1 MSLVSKGDLQYT
13 YSWTATLGDNPK
25 ISGPPDNTRFSRHEG
40 YEVIY
45 LINKFADKYS
55 LKNKSSALKLETMI
69 NKHLPSDIQSQI
81 GVKKWLADNWSK
93 Y

>member
-13 YSWTATLGDNPK
+13 YSWTAIPGDNPK
-25 ISGPPDNTRFSRHEG
+25 ISGLPDSTRFSRHEG

-45 LINKFADKYS
+45 LINKFAETHS
-55 LKNKSSALKLETMI
+55 LKNKSSGQKIETML
-69 NKHLPSDIQSQI
+69 NKHLPSDIQSQVA
-81 GVKKWLADNWSK
+81 VKKWLEDNWKK